1 MRLEK
6 DEFVL
11 TYDPSEIAI
20 ADLLAVCEAS
30 GFPAT
35 VIPAASIPETTIPQA
50 TALDNQPRPEQEQP
64 SQFDTKTWPEFLR
77 HSLTIAKSQHKP
89 LVLEFGA
96 GWCAPCKRMER
107 ETWPNPAV
115 QVLLTETVFLR
126 IDTDEHPELAK
137 IFGVLGI
144 PDTRFLSSDGQELR
158 KLLGFRDARQI
169 TEELNDLFEKLSQS
183 KQQQKH
189 STSQN
194 ELGEPK

>member
-1 MRLEK
+1 MQLEK

-20 ADLLAVCEAS
+20 ADMLAVCKAS

-35 VIPAASIPETTIPQA
+35 VMPAASIPET
-50 TALDNQPRPEQEQP
+50 ALPEAAVLENQPQPEQERP
-64 SQFDTKTWPEFLR
+64 SQFDTETWPEFLR
-77 HSLTIAKSQHKP
+77 HSLTIAKTQHKP

-107 ETWPNPAV
+107 ETWPDPAV
-115 QVLLTETVFLR
+115 QSLLSGTVFLR

-158 KLLGFRDARQI
+158 KLLGFQDARQI
-169 TEELNDLFEKLSQS
+169 TKELNNLFEKLSQS
-183 KQQQKH
+183 KQQKH

-194 ELGEPK
+194 ELGDPK